1 MLNGNNTLVCK
12 LLNLSSPILL
22 PVGNICVVSDA
33 ERSASEDDSSDII
46 VVASSSDSLLM
57 SLRRTSL
64 ICQDEAG
71 TDPNGRSTKH
81 KSCGNSLA
89 IIDTTSSDNLDRCAG
104 HWAGLTLAELD
115 NSGDQNSCGNIA
127 SVSTSLSTL
136 CTNDINTEIEAF
148 FDVLGVADHV
158 HVEDAGVVE
167 TIDDMLGWDTDGGDE
182 QLCAAVNDDAHKLVE
197 LALSIIVAALIAL
210 SALAQLNCN
219 HKTGVSM

>member
-1 MLNGNNTLVCK
+1 MRLTQSLKVVLNGNNTLACK

-22 PVGNICVVSDA
+22 PVGNICIISDT

-46 VVASSSDSLLM
+46 IVASSSDSLLV

-81 KSCGNSLA
+81 KSRGNSLA
-89 IIDTTSSDNLDRCAG
+89 IVDTTSSDNLDRCAG

-127 SVSTSLSTL
+127 SVSTSLTTL
-136 CTNDINTEIEAF
+136 CANNIDAEIEALL
-148 FDVLGVADHV
+148 DVLGVTDHV
-158 HVEDAGVVE
+158 HVKDACLVE
-167 TIDDMLGWDTDGGDE
+167 TVDDMLRWDADGGDE
-182 QLCAAVNDDAHKLVE
+182 ELCAAVDDDAHELVKF
-197 LALSIIVAALIAL
+197 ALSIIIAVL
-210 SALAQLNCN
+210 NVPSASA
-219 HKTGVSM
+219 